1 MYFTCQTYVAEKE
14 VSVPHYIGASIFTS
28 EFSIVAGLIVE
39 MLF

>member
-28 EFSIVAGLIVE
+28 EFSIMGGLNVE